1 MDKSVKYTSQMY
13 EYLAWVLFREV
24 YRTVE
29 WVEKEA
35 IEIDKL
41 MVSAKKELTEEQIK
55 IVENRARRIENDYK
69 EWAFD
74 DLGEMYGDDDYDDEF
89 DEFNRP
95 HIDFNEEFYDI
106 WKQGVVKRLTVKM
119 TYDSTTSGLLE
130 RLVDPYVSSAP
141 YVEGY
146 CHKAKE
152 VRKFRMDRVIDIA
165 LTDKKFEK
173 PKNWRI
179 ITVKNLF
186 TGDELK

>member
-1 MDKSVKYTSQMY
+1 MY
-13 EYLAWVLFREV
+13 NYLAWVLFREI
-24 YRTVE
+24 YRAVE
-29 WVEKEA
+29 WMKAEA
-35 IEIDKL
+35 ADIDKL
-41 MVSAKKELTEEQIK
+41 MLAAKNELTEEQIK

-69 EWAFD
+69 EWVFD
-74 DLGEMYGDDDYDDEF
+74 DLGEMYGNDEF
-89 DEFNRP
+89 DGFGYP
-95 HIDFNEEFYDI
+95 DIDFNEDFYDI

-119 TYDSTTSGLLE
+119 TYDSTTSGLSE

-152 VRKFRMDRVIDIA
+152 VRKFRMDRVIDIH

-179 ITVKNLF
+179 NGIRV
-186 TGDELK
+186 

>member
-13 EYLAWVLFREV
+13 EYLAWVLFLEI
-24 YRTVE
+24 YRAVE
-29 WVEKEA
+29 WVEAEA
-35 IEIDKL
+35 AEIDQL
-41 MVSAKKELTEEQIK
+41 MLAAKNKLTEAQIK
-55 IVENRARRIENDYK
+55 IVDNRARRISNDYQ
-69 EWAFD
+69 EWVFD
-74 DLGEMYGDDDYDDEF
+74 DLENVDDYDYDDEF
-89 DEFNRP
+89 DGFNRP

-119 TYDSTTSGLLE
+119 TYDSTTSGVSE

-152 VRKFRMDRVIDIA
+152 LRKFRMDRVIDIH

-173 PKNWRI
+173 PKDWRH
-179 ITVKNLF
+179 F
-186 TGDELK
+186 